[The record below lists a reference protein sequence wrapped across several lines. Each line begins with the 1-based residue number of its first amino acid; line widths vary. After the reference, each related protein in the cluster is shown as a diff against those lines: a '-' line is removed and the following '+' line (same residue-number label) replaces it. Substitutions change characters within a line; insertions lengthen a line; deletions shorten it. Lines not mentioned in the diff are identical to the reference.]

1 MSLAAGS
8 SLTRDCNHTNVRIF
22 GTIPQTTLYLRDFS
36 LWCLGTFSLMCV
48 CVCDVFNVLYFE
60 EI

>member
-8 SLTRDCNHTNVRIF
+8 SLIRDCTHTNIRIF
-22 GTIPQTTLYLRDFS
+22 GTIPQTTLFLRDFS